1 MFGRQH
7 SELVTILQATEDSPQ
22 QKKKVAVLSIE
33 VFAPSD
39 PLGDDPSTVDPTV
52 KLSLK
57 VISALVILGFAS
69 GFIVVVH
76 YRWRRKK
83 GRVNTK
89 KCEPCEIARE
99 VKLPELAV
107 YRSSVSSIE
116 CEPTDSNKVD
126 KSGIPSISSPSQI
139 QVLPAVNSASGKAK
153 KVIVKKPIDTRL
165 RPGWN
170 APTPKKKPIKYSPYK
185 SLKTQ

>member
-1 MFGRQH
+1 M
-7 SELVTILQATEDSPQ
+7 EDSPQ

-39 PLGDDPSTVDPTV
+39 PLGDDLSTVDPTV

-57 VISALVILGFAS
+57 VISALVILGFVS
-69 GFIVVVH
+69 GFIVVAH
-76 YRWRRKK
+76 HRWRRKK
-83 GRVNTK
+83 GRVNTEK
-89 KCEPCEIARE
+89 FEPCEIARE
-99 VKLPELAV
+99 MKLPVLAV

-116 CEPTDSNKVD
+116 CEPTESTK
-126 KSGIPSISSPSQI
+126 GIPTISSPSQI
-139 QVLPAVNSASGKAK
+139 QVIPAGAPVGLKKK

-170 APTPKKKPIKYSPYK
+170 APKPKKKPIQYSPYK
-185 SLKTQ
+185 SVKLVKTQ